1 MPHLIVEGFKPPKPP
16 FEKEGIRFEFASVGE
31 EGVIG
36 AESGG
41 THFLLRWFRHPKGT
55 ILKVDKAT
63 RPPLLGLL
71 KKALL
76 QLCDAGGGKIVHSTL
91 STVKP
96 DRQYAGLQEADYF
109 AAGYDYAKPLWIE
122 VGFGSG
128 RHILHNA
135 KNHPDKLHLGI
146 EVHRPSAEQLLRR
159 CEHEGV
165 NNIVVIASDARTVL
179 QTVAAASAERI
190 FVHFP
195 VPWDKS
201 PARRV
206 FSHGFIEEAVRVL
219 KAHGRLELRTDSRMY
234 FDYSFSLLCD
244 LAQAELHARK
254 NHDAPVS
261 SKYEDRWRRMERDIF
276 DLALTNRVE
285 GEFQRVWYD
294 FGFAGVNVKTEGLT
308 DRLRNVSLTEGGFLL
323 KVRDWWLLDE
333 GGALFMLTLGSYGAP
348 QTLYVKVQNGTAAYY
363 PALPIPTRESHQA
376 HNALKR
382 LLRGE

>member
-1 MPHLIVEGFKPPKPP
+1 MPHLIVDRFKAPQTPL
-16 FEKEGIRFEFASVGE
+16 ELEGIRFEFASGGE

-36 AESGG
+36 AYGQEK
-41 THFLLRWFRHPKGT
+41 HFLMRCFKHPKGT

-71 KKALL
+71 KKALSVL
-76 QLCDAGGGKIVHSTL
+76 AQAGGGTVVHSTL
-91 STVKP
+91 SIIKA

-109 AAGYDYAKPLWIE
+109 AGGYDYAKPLWIE

-165 NNIVVIASDARTVL
+165 GNIAVIASDARTVL
-179 QTVAAASAERI
+179 QTIASASAERI

-206 FSHGFIEEAVRVL
+206 FSHGFIEESVRVL
-219 KAHGRLELRTDSRMY
+219 KPRGRLELRTDSRLY
-234 FDYSFSLLCD
+234 FDYAFSLACD
-244 LAQAELHARK
+244 LSRAELAVRK

-261 SKYEDRWRRMERDIF
+261 SKYEDRWRRMERDIY
-276 DLALTNRVE
+276 DLALTNSVE
-285 GEFQRVWYD
+285 GEFKPVWYD
-294 FGFAGVNVKTEGLT
+294 FGFKDEICHTQTLFERLKGLCA
-308 DRLRNVSLTEGGFLL
+308 TEGGFLL
-323 KVRDWWLLDE
+323 KIRESWALED
-333 GGALFMLTLGSYGAP
+333 GGALLMLTMGSYGAP
-348 QTLYVKVQNGTAAYY
+348 QTLYLKVQNRKAAYY
-363 PALPIPTRESHQA
+363 PALPIPTRESHLA
-376 HNALKR
+376 HVALKKA
-382 LLRGE
+382 LRGE